1 MLKCVLS
8 AYDDKLTSVSVTPV
22 NIVVMC
28 SCSYCVCSPSYCCCS
43 SVKRHNLSV
52 FCINGCLFYFSEIEK
67 MNRRFDVEYCR
78 KWVGHV
84 QDTQEEVPFFLF
96 FMFISVHDNRRYL
109 NHTSYNCCVAIW
121 SELLFDWTDLTNG
134 ALFFLS
140 NKELHYVFQSAM
152 RDRLTPAV
160 FCVNLLDFLR
170 MIVWLQPYEL
180 SSHTV

>member
-8 AYDDKLTSVSVTPV
+8 AYDDKFTSVSVTPV
-22 NIVVMC
+22 HVVVMC
-28 SCSYCVCSPSYCCCS
+28 SCSYCVCSPSYSCCS

-96 FMFISVHDNRRYL
+96 FVFILVHDNRRYL
-109 NHTSYNCCVAIW
+109 NHTSYNCTTAV
-121 SELLFDWTDLTNG
+121 LQFDVNSYLTG
-134 ALFFLS
+134 L
-140 NKELHYVFQSAM
+140 
-152 RDRLTPAV
+152 
-160 FCVNLLDFLR
+160 
-170 MIVWLQPYEL
+170 I
-180 SSHTV
+180 